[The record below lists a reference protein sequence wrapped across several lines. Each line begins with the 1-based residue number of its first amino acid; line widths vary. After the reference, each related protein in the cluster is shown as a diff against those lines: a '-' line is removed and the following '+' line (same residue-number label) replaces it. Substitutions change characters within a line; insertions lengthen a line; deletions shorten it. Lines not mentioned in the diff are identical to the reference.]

1 MKSLSL
7 LALVGSVLFS
17 SAAFANPSLPQ
28 PSPRATVMQ
37 TVGITDITVDY
48 ASPGIKGRKVFGT
61 LVPYGQLWRFGAN
74 AATKLT
80 LSRDATIA
88 GKAAPAGTYALF
100 AIPTAKSW
108 TIIINKNANQGGT
121 NTYDEKLDLMRFEV
135 APVKSPKRERM
146 TFIFSETTDD
156 ATRLD
161 VEWEDL
167 RVSIPIKVDT
177 KAQTLAGIQAHMDAS
192 WRGYANAARY
202 FDETG
207 DAKSAMAAI
216 DASLAVKETW
226 FALWVKAQIVAKGG
240 DVKGAY
246 ALAEKAYELGNKD
259 TYFFWKSD
267 VEKAL
272 ADWKKKL

>member
-7 LALVGSVLFS
+7 LALAGSVLFS
-17 SAAFANPSLPQ
+17 SAAIANPSLPA
-28 PSPRATVMQ
+28 PSPHAVVTQ

-108 TIIINKNANQGGT
+108 TIVINKNANQGGT

-156 ATRLD
+156 STRLD

-192 WRGYANAARY
+192 WRSYANAARY
-202 FDETG
+202 YDEIG

-259 TYFFWKSD
+259 TYFFWKTD